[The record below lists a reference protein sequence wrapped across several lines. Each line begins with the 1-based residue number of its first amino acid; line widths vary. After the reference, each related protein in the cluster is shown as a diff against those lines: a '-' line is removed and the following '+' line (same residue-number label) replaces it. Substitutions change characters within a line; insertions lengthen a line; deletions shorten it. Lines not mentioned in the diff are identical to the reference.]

1 MSGSNLLPELFAGLL
16 RDAIGRFLRLD
27 PKSPKYLTPLNGNVI
42 ALKLMPPDFTLY
54 LFPDAGSM
62 AVLPGYGGEPD
73 VLFSGSPLAFARMGL
88 SGSPKRAL
96 FGGEVLVEGDMTVA
110 RGFQGLFEQLDIDW
124 EGLLARY
131 AGQGLA
137 ASLAGAL
144 RTTHA
149 WGLETLDAWRMNV
162 AEYLQEESRE
172 LPASAEADIFFA
184 DVDQLRADFDRLEA
198 RILRLESRVAEGTP
212 REKSP

>member
-1 MSGSNLLPELFAGLL
+1 MSSSKLLPELFSGLL
-16 RDAIGRFLRLD
+16 KDAIGRFLRLA
-27 PKSPKYLTPLNGNVI
+27 PKSPEYLAPLNGKVI
-42 ALKLMPPDFTLY
+42 ALRLMPPGFTLY
-54 LFPDAGSM
+54 LLPDAGSM
-62 AVLPGYGGEPD
+62 VVVPSYGGEPD

-88 SGSPKRAL
+88 GGSPKRAL

-110 RGFQGLFEQLDIDW
+110 RSFQRLFEQLDIDW
-124 EGLLARY
+124 EGWLARY
-131 AGQGLA
+131 AGRGVA
-137 ASLAGAL
+137 ASVAGAL

-184 DVDQLRADFDRLEA
+184 DVDELRADFDRLEA
-198 RILRLESRVAEGTP
+198 RIQRLESKPVEDLVKD
-212 REKSP
+212 KSP